1 MMKKIATLLFIA
13 LSSILVGCS
22 ESDAPKQ
29 GEHYQT
35 LPANLATFRLPAVTE
50 VFSLN
55 CGHCR
60 KMEDQLAKIEKLTGQ
75 DIGKVHVTFNES
87 AQIAAMIYYAA
98 EMQFGK
104 KPDHQMMTELFAATQ
119 LSDGSTSADKK
130 AAIDLVFHS
139 RNFVSPYDFDDTE
152 QKRLF
157 AAMQIADDIT
167 TTGQINSVPTFIVNG
182 KYQVMTSGHRDVES
196 IAETINYLLQQP

>member
-1 MMKKIATLLFIA
+1 MKKITTLFFIA
-13 LSSILVGCS
+13 LSAILLGCS
-22 ESDAPKQ
+22 ESDVPKQ
-29 GEHYQT
+29 GEHYQI
-35 LPANLATFRLPAVTE
+35 LAANLTTFRLPAVTE

-60 KMEDQLAKIEKLTGQ
+60 KMEDQLAKVEELTGQ

-87 AQIAAMIYYAA
+87 ARIAAMVYYAA
-98 EMQFGK
+98 DMQFGK
-104 KPDHQMMTELFAATQ
+104 KTDYQMMTELFAATQ
-119 LSDGSTSADKK
+119 LSNDSTSADKK
-130 AAIDLVFHS
+130 AAIDLAFHN
-139 RNFVSPYDFDDTE
+139 RNFVSPYDFNEAE

-167 TTGQINSVPTFIVNG
+167 TTGQINSVPTFIING

-196 IAETINYLLQQP
+196 IADTINYLLQQP